1 MKAKLKVIKNWEF
14 EEFEL
19 TGTSFKYSPTG
30 CKGMVA
36 RSEDEIVFWTYH
48 LAQKCSGVLWV
59 KGEVSRWIPSPEPK
73 EQQDVWEDPVL
84 LSCDRGI
91 LLVCPASKSLWWMP
105 QMDGEWIPIPMDNWC
120 AQGIPKPVAV
130 TGSQGVFPIVCRVDN
145 SADATNSFTSL
156 TVDFETMTAHWA
168 ESGSCVYS
176 KAGTRQTHLAAVER
190 AGGNFAQADFH
201 YNYPMIGSILE
212 QDGQFYAFLESST
225 INPAGLSL
233 MGYYWYLELEENGLF
248 KKKLWGKDNLSR
260 LPGKHGMRGKFSGDR
275 TCLILSPIFKN
286 DDWKGMAKVMEKRF
300 VNWQGQSFDEATLE
314 PSDLAEAMME
324 YLDCECTYFPSM
336 TDDDPIMSAYN
347 YAKRESV
354 KEGFVPVLI
363 KADDETLWECL
374 IMNSDPESEG
384 EDDYA
389 FDPDKVAE
397 YRKKM
402 LSAPVKNSK
411 AVLEEMIGQRKEEAE
426 DDDMDWNEE
435 ILGEMEGGYD
445 NRRFSSYWNSDNNMT
460 YPLILAKIPVKNPWE
475 IFAYLPFGGWNE
487 CPNTPELMA
496 VAKYWFEQHGAVPA
510 AMSHDE
516 LEFLLPAPVPE
527 EKAMD
532 AAVELYGFCP
542 DVIDQGPEDA
552 TVGAL
557 ADVLR
562 QSTVWYF
569 WWD

>member
-91 LLVCPASKSLWWMP
+91 LLVCPASKSLCWMP

-212 QDGQFYAFLESST
+212 QNGQFYAFLESST

-286 DDWKGMAKVMEKRF
+286 DDWKGIQGMDKANQEELADIFAEIEYEGTAEEFLRQGMTPVRQMTIGPMF
-300 VNWQGQSFDEATLE
+300 VGRKLEEIGWESVPMNDPRITAHPEWLENLQRWAGQDSQSFEIHETVRFE
-314 PSDLAEAMME
+314 R
-324 YLDCECTYFPSM
+324 
-336 TDDDPIMSAYN
+336 N
-347 YAKRESV
+347 
-354 KEGFVPVLI
+354 
-363 KADDETLWECL
+363 ADSWRAWLCH
-374 IMNSDPESEG
+374 P
-384 EDDYA
+384 
-389 FDPDKVAE
+389 
-397 YRKKM
+397 
-402 LSAPVKNSK
+402 
-411 AVLEEMIGQRKEEAE
+411 
-426 DDDMDWNEE
+426 
-435 ILGEMEGGYD
+435 
-445 NRRFSSYWNSDNNMT
+445 MT
-460 YPLILAKIPVKNPWE
+460 YPEFQRSLLWELAASLPTPDEW
-475 IFAYLPFGGWNE
+475 AYLCGGGCRTLFPWGDGLDYKMKLHHFEREEEQGKSYDIEQANFFGLSIAYDPYKRELVDGKTLTTCGGDGGCNICGGMGPLLGYLPCSPHCKPEVREDNEIHNDYDFFRPVIRVQTSGWR
-487 CPNTPELMA
+487 M
-496 VAKYWFEQHGAVPA
+496 
-510 AMSHDE
+510 
-516 LEFLLPAPVPE
+516 
-527 EKAMD
+527 
-532 AAVELYGFCP
+532 
-542 DVIDQGPEDA
+542 VIDRAQE
-552 TVGAL
+552 
-557 ADVLR
+557 
-562 QSTVWYF
+562 
-569 WWD
+569 

>member
-48 LAQKCSGVLWV
+48 FVQKCSGVLWV

-201 YNYPMIGSILE
+201 YNYPMRSEKHGYLLDISFDQFDPAKHRYFPLSSYNGLLREGVEMDSANRSYFREDFAGGKDRTTWFSPNKIWTNCGDKVLNVDIKAANVSENITPREYADLLFDGIGAALVFNFKRLKREEFDGLKPKIDWSIVESFPFPAPFEE
-212 QDGQFYAFLESST
+212 QRYIGDEGEIHVYSWDGRKETTLVGPYSVRKL
-225 INPAGLSL
+225 
-233 MGYYWYLELEENGLF
+233 YLEHFG
-248 KKKLWGKDNLSR
+248 
-260 LPGKHGMRGKFSGDR
+260 
-275 TCLILSPIFKN
+275 
-286 DDWKGMAKVMEKRF
+286 
-300 VNWQGQSFDEATLE
+300 
-314 PSDLAEAMME
+314 
-324 YLDCECTYFPSM
+324 
-336 TDDDPIMSAYN
+336 
-347 YAKRESV
+347 ES
-354 KEGFVPVLI
+354 
-363 KADDETLWECL
+363 
-374 IMNSDPESEG
+374 
-384 EDDYA
+384 
-389 FDPDKVAE
+389 
-397 YRKKM
+397 
-402 LSAPVKNSK
+402 
-411 AVLEEMIGQRKEEAE
+411 
-426 DDDMDWNEE
+426 
-435 ILGEMEGGYD
+435 
-445 NRRFSSYWNSDNNMT
+445 
-460 YPLILAKIPVKNPWE
+460 
-475 IFAYLPFGGWNE
+475 
-487 CPNTPELMA
+487 
-496 VAKYWFEQHGAVPA
+496 
-510 AMSHDE
+510 
-516 LEFLLPAPVPE
+516 
-527 EKAMD
+527 
-532 AAVELYGFCP
+532 
-542 DVIDQGPEDA
+542 
-552 TVGAL
+552 
-557 ADVLR
+557 
-562 QSTVWYF
+562 
-569 WWD
+569 

>member
-48 LAQKCSGVLWV
+48 FVQKCSGVLWV

-190 AGGNFAQADFH
+190 AGGNFVQADFH

-212 QDGQFYAFLESST
+212 QNGQFYAFLESST

-248 KKKLWGKDNLSR
+248 KKKLWGMARSISTKSER
-260 LPGKHGMRGKFSGDR
+260 RSTFCLPFQSSFLKMGDR
-275 TCLILSPIFKN
+275 IRQVLSPENFPRIPCFPGRRLKLSLPH
-286 DDWKGMAKVMEKRF
+286 
-300 VNWQGQSFDEATLE
+300 SFFLQ
-314 PSDLAEAMME
+314 
-324 YLDCECTYFPSM
+324 DCLF
-336 TDDDPIMSAYN
+336 
-347 YAKRESV
+347 
-354 KEGFVPVLI
+354 
-363 KADDETLWECL
+363 
-374 IMNSDPESEG
+374 
-384 EDDYA
+384 
-389 FDPDKVAE
+389 
-397 YRKKM
+397 
-402 LSAPVKNSK
+402 
-411 AVLEEMIGQRKEEAE
+411 
-426 DDDMDWNEE
+426 
-435 ILGEMEGGYD
+435 
-445 NRRFSSYWNSDNNMT
+445 
-460 YPLILAKIPVKNPWE
+460 
-475 IFAYLPFGGWNE
+475 
-487 CPNTPELMA
+487 
-496 VAKYWFEQHGAVPA
+496 
-510 AMSHDE
+510 
-516 LEFLLPAPVPE
+516 
-527 EKAMD
+527 
-532 AAVELYGFCP
+532 
-542 DVIDQGPEDA
+542 
-552 TVGAL
+552 
-557 ADVLR
+557 
-562 QSTVWYF
+562 
-569 WWD
+569 